1 MSIPILAFES
11 LSFHYPTNKRQVI
24 EDLNL
29 TVGSGRTTAIL
40 GPNGAGK
47 TTLMYLALGWLKPDC
62 GQIRLN
68 GNPLGT
74 YSRRELGQWI
84 GLVPQNEHVAFEYSL
99 LEYTLLGRTP
109 YLRSLATPGTD
120 DCRIA
125 YNALERVGL
134 VDYAEKSVLKL
145 SGGERQL
152 VLLARTLAQQPK
164 LILMDEPTSHLD
176 LGNKKRL
183 LDLIQ
188 TLTLEG
194 VSIVLTTHEPDF
206 AAAVASDLIL
216 MSAGRVVEAGPLEKV
231 FTSETISKLYNSPI
245 RVVDLDG
252 QKLVAWRSGND
263 ASLSSLR

>member
-1 MSIPILAFES
+1 MSDPILAFDS
-11 LSFHYPTNKRQVI
+11 ISFHYPTNHRQVLA
-24 EDLNL
+24 DLTL
-29 TVGSGRTTAIL
+29 AVEAGRTTAIL

-47 TTLMYLALGWLKPDC
+47 TTLLYLALGWLKPDR

-68 GNPLGT
+68 GHPLRAYT
-74 YSRRELGQWI
+74 RRELGQVI
-84 GLVPQNEHVAFEYSL
+84 GLVPQNERVAFEYSL

-109 YLRSLATPGTD
+109 YLHPLAMPGEE
-120 DCRIA
+120 DCSIA
-125 YNALERVGL
+125 LGALERVGL
-134 VDYAEKSVLKL
+134 ADFAEKSVLRL

-183 LDLIQ
+183 LDLIRA
-188 TLTLEG
+188 LTIDG

-206 AAAVASDLIL
+206 AAAAASDLVL
-216 MSAGRVVEAGPLEKV
+216 MSAGGVVEAGPLEKV
-231 FTSETISKLYNSPI
+231 FTTEAISQLYHSPV

-252 QKLVAWRSGND
+252 QKLVAWRPGPFS
-263 ASLSSLR
+263 